1 MVVYQAMR
9 TTIITVLENNV
20 QRIVIPAFGGC
31 CGTMKYQELFKMMYQ
46 ELCKMMYEGYKQ
58 IMNLPSKLN
67 WEYATR

>member
-58 IMNLPSKLN
+58 TMNLPSKLN
-67 WEYATR
+67 

>member
-1 MVVYQAMR
+1 MR
-9 TTIITVLENNV
+9 TTLITVLENNV

-31 CGTMKYQELFKMMYQ
+31 CGTMKYQEL
-46 ELCKMMYEGYKQ
+46 CKKMYEGYKQ